1 MASHGC
7 SSRRQA
13 ADPEDI
19 ISILVD
25 GIEHGGRGVLAMAYA
40 VAAEI
45 PGATPAVLASS
56 GWRVPAVRW
65 RAPRVTRAAEPQRG
79 EGLADAVWTS
89 AHAQTQVVSIYAPD
103 GIACD
108 DDAAGSSVVRLA
120 DGFSLPSP
128 RDVYLSGDVFVAS
141 CDSPSSIARLMRRA
155 AARESDWM
163 NADQLGMA
171 AAAAVAIQSPLTPR
185 VGAVLLSVAGAP
197 ILGAV
202 NHLPDAAAEPS
213 ADVQMASLRRNAL
226 QELVCALATTGHVD
240 EVACADALPAAFAK
254 ALETRH
260 LLPSGVVHA
269 EAALLHEAAR
279 AGIATDSTTL
289 YVTKFPCH
297 RCARD
302 LALAGVRQGV
312 FIEPSPNR
320 LPARLYP
327 GLVGI
332 TPGETHARLLLEHYH
347 GTRVDQ
353 THSSIGTA
361 AGVARPAAHFRECH
375 ES

>member
-1 MASHGC
+1 
-7 SSRRQA
+7 
-13 ADPEDI
+13 
-19 ISILVD
+19 
-25 GIEHGGRGVLAMAYA
+25 
-40 VAAEI
+40 
-45 PGATPAVLASS
+45 
-56 GWRVPAVRW
+56 
-65 RAPRVTRAAEPQRG
+65 
-79 EGLADAVWTS
+79 
-89 AHAQTQVVSIYAPD
+89 VSIYAPD
-103 GIACD
+103 ATACD
-108 DDAAGSSVVRLA
+108 GDAGGLSVVRLA

-128 RDVYLSGDVFVAS
+128 RDLYLGGDVFVSS
-141 CDSPSSIARLMRRA
+141 CDSPSSVARVMRRA
-155 AARESDWM
+155 AAGESESRNVDH
-163 NADQLGMA
+163 LGMA
-171 AAAAVAIQSPLTPR
+171 AATAVAIQSPLTPR
-185 VGAVLLSVAGAP
+185 VGAVLCSAAGVR

-213 ADVQMASLRRNAL
+213 ARVRMASLRENAL

-240 EVACADALPAAFAK
+240 EAAHADALAAAFAK

-279 AGIATDSTTL
+279 TGIATDSTAL

-302 LALAGVRQGV
+302 LALAGVRRGV

-332 TPGETHARLLLEHYH
+332 APGEASAELLLEHYR
-347 GTRVDQ
+347 GRRIDP
-353 THSSIGTA
+353 THSS
-361 AGVARPAAHFRECH
+361 AGPAARCREWRR
-375 ES
+375 S